1 MVRRYRALMRPA
13 VARLE
18 PVVDVPPASD
28 VDADVLRISERKREH
43 LELAASPRSQ
53 ALVAPG
59 WDDVHLIPSSLPELS
74 PGDVDLTTDLLGHRL
89 AAPLV
94 LVPMTGGHPDAA
106 QLNAVL
112 GEAAERL
119 GLAVGVG
126 SQRAALRQPSLAATF
141 TAVRRRAPHAVVL
154 ANIGACQLVAQGD
167 EPAVTAADLREVVRM
182 VDADVLTIH
191 LNVVQ
196 ELVQTEGDRVTGPLA
211 HALAEAVALSPVPVV
226 AKETGAGLTAESARA
241 LVAAGVAGLD
251 VGGAGGTSF
260 ARIEAARAADVGDGR
275 GARLGAVF
283 GDWGVPTAPSVL
295 EVRHLG
301 VPVIATGG
309 IRHGLDAARALALGA
324 TAVGVGRL
332 AITAAMQGVAAL
344 EEELGLL
351 LEELRTALVLSGART
366 PADLADH
373 RPVLTGFTLEWA
385 RQRGVLPGA

>member
-1 MVRRYRALMRPA
+1 MRPA

-18 PVVDVPPASD
+18 PVPDPVGAPVDPD
-28 VDADVLRISERKREH
+28 VARISERKREH

-53 ALVAPG
+53 ALVDPG
-59 WDDVHLIPSSLPELS
+59 WDDVHLIPSSLPEVS
-74 PGDVDLTTDLLGHRL
+74 PADVDLGTDLVGHRL

-106 QLNAVL
+106 RLNAVL
-112 GEAAERL
+112 GEVAERL

-141 TAVRRRAPHAVVL
+141 AAVREHAPDAVVL

-167 EPAVTAADLREVVRM
+167 EAPLRPEDLARVVDM
-182 VDADVLTIH
+182 VDADLLTVH

-196 ELVQTEGDRVTGPLA
+196 ELIQTEGDRTTGPLA
-211 HALAEAVALSPVPVV
+211 GALADAVAASPVPVL
-226 AKETGAGLTAESARA
+226 AKETGAGLTTEVAAT
-241 LVAAGVAGLD
+241 LVDAGVAGLD

-260 ARIEAARAADVGDGR
+260 ARIEAARAAEAGDRR

-283 GDWGVPTAPSVL
+283 GDWGVPSASSVL
-295 EVRHLG
+295 EVRALG
-301 VPVIATGG
+301 VPVVATGG

-324 TAVGVGRL
+324 TAVGIGRL
-332 AITAAMQGVAAL
+332 AITAAMEGVAAL
-344 EEELGLL
+344 EDELGLL
-351 LEELRTALVLSGART
+351 LEELRTAHVLCGART
-366 PADLADH
+366 PADLADQ

-385 RQRGVLPGA
+385 RQRGVVVG